1 MDLSLKSFWTAGL
14 SLVISTMSFGQIFIQ
29 AEDYSTM
36 SGVQLE
42 GCSDDGKGLNLGWID
57 TGDWMEYSLNVPVA
71 GDYVFDFRVASLNGG
86 GNVSVV
92 NSSGTSLGAMN
103 ITATGGWQIWQTIS
117 CAPIS
122 LNQGTQT
129 IRLQAASGGFNLN
142 WFEFKLTNPNDSDVP
157 SVPLVL
163 DTVTDV
169 HKIRLVWNASSD
181 TTTIVT
187 GYKIYNNSKFLAFT
201 TDTVLVLDKLP
212 PNTNLSLQVKA
223 CDLAGNQASSSVL
236 PISTR
241 SIPWAISWADEFN
254 GTQVDTSKWNFQVG
268 GSGWGNGE
276 AQYYT
281 NGTNA
286 SVQNG
291 HLVIEA
297 RQQTVG
303 SNQYT
308 SSRMNTSNKGD
319 FLYGRIEIRAKL
331 PSTGGTWP
339 AIWTLPTNWSY
350 GNWPDCGEI
359 DIMEHRG
366 NYLNYVFGTI
376 HTGAYNHLYGTDQ
389 SGGKFFTDVVNTFHT
404 YTLEWYPDHLDWYYD
419 DEIIFTFENEYKTF
433 SEWPYDIPHHL
444 LLNIAVGGSL
454 GGTINHSG
462 VWPQQMV
469 VDFVRVYDFDLG
481 ANDSIP
487 PTDPSNLQANV
498 SGVTVDLS
506 WDLSTDNE
514 YVERYYIYQDSVLID
529 SVSGSETTLK
539 YLQPLTQYTF
549 GVQAKDF
556 GGNLSSIVSTV
567 ATTGDLNEIA
577 IPGVFEAE
585 DYIYMNGMQTESCQ
599 DVGGGL
605 NMGYIDEGD
614 WLEYYIDVATA
625 GTYYLTTRSAAAW
638 KNGNFEV
645 LDEAGSTL
653 VTVFTPNT
661 GGWQIWENSV
671 SGGFY
676 LDVGIQLIKI
686 RSLTNEYN
694 LNSFA
699 ITANSSGHAFSVE
712 DEFIIEESIYPN
724 PFDGHSLTIEM
735 NTPQDYLFITIHSI
749 DGKEVFS
756 KEYSHVVGA
765 LVIDELNL
773 SKGEYLLSVNFAKQT
788 RVVKLMV
795 E

>member
-1 MDLSLKSFWTAGL
+1 MNQSLKLSWTAGL
-14 SLVISTMSFGQIFIQ
+14 SLLISTMSFGQIFIQ

-92 NSSGTSLGAMN
+92 NQSGTSLGAMN
-103 ITATGGWQIWQTIS
+103 ITASGGWQIWQTIS
-117 CAPIS
+117 SAPIS
-122 LNQGTQT
+122 LNQGVQT

-142 WFEFKLTNPNDSDVP
+142 WFEFKLTNPNDSDFP

-163 DTVTDV
+163 DTLTDV

-187 GYKIYNNSKFLAFT
+187 GYKIYNNSKFLAFN

-454 GGTINHSG
+454 GGTIDHSG

-487 PTDPSNLQANV
+487 PTDPSNLLANI

-514 YVERYYIYQDSVLID
+514 YVERYYIYQDSVLVD

-676 LDVGIQLIKI
+676 LDAGIQLIKI

-735 NTPQDYLFITIHSI
+735 NTPQDYVFITIHSI

-756 KEYSHVVGA
+756 KEYSDVVGA
-765 LVIDELNL
+765 LFIDELKL
-773 SKGEYLLSVNFAKQT
+773 SKGEYLLSVNVAKQK
-788 RVVKLMV
+788 RIVKLMV